1 MTIRIFVLVAILTV
15 ASSSAFAQ
23 GSKGKQPEV
32 ARAGTADD
40 QAACRP
46 AVRRYCNKLVDESDL
61 VILACLQEHRKN
73 IGKACNEVLVRNG
86 Q

>member
-1 MTIRIFVLVAILTV
+1 MTIRKFVLVAVLTV
-15 ASSSAFAQ
+15 ISSSAFAQ
-23 GSKGKQPEV
+23 GSKAKVPET
-32 ARAGTADD
+32 ARAGTAED

-46 AVRRYCNKLVDESDL
+46 AVRRYCNKLIDEGDM

-73 IGKACNEVLVRNG
+73 IGKACNEVLERNG

>member
-1 MTIRIFVLVAILTV
+1 MTIRIFVLVAALTV

-23 GSKGKQPEV
+23 GSKGKQTEV

-46 AVRRYCNKLVDESDL
+46 AVRRYCNKLVDEGDM

-73 IGKACNEVLVRNG
+73 IGKACSGVLERNG

>member
-1 MTIRIFVLVAILTV
+1 MTIRIFVLVAALTV
-15 ASSSAFAQ
+15 ASSSAIAQ
-23 GSKGKQPEV
+23 GSRAKV
-32 ARAGTADD
+32 SDTARAGSADD

-46 AVRRYCNKLVDESDL
+46 AVRRYCNKLVDESDM

-73 IGKACNEVLVRNG
+73 IGKACNQVLERNG